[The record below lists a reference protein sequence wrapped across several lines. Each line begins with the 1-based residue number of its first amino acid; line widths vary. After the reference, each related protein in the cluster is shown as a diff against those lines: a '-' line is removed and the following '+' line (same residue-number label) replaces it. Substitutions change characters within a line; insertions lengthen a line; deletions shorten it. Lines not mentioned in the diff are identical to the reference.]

1 MSLLKLYLYV
11 YLCAD
16 IFIYCIVIVCSNCA
30 GLPIRRTRCHC
41 YNGSTGFN
49 HPQALEPSRGWTLS
63 STAIVECAPVCSC
76 VHLCAPVCSCVLP
89 CATVY
94 INVHKCVSLCPR
106 VQCTSMHQSAPV
118 YSLVHQWYS
127 HVHLCTSVCSC
138 LFPCAPVCINVIRV
152 YLLHKT
158 VHLQLIPIGLLW
170 IVVCIY
176 T

>member
-1 MSLLKLYLYV
+1 MGPLASITLRPSSLHAAE
-11 YLCAD
+11 LCRAPPLWN
-16 IFIYCIVIVCSNCA
+16 V
-30 GLPIRRTRCHC
+30 L
-41 YNGSTGFN
+41 
-49 HPQALEPSRGWTLS
+49 L
-63 STAIVECAPVCSC
+63 CAPVCSC
-76 VHLCAPVCSCVLP
+76 VHLCAPVCTFVLL
-89 CATVY
+89 CAPLCTYLLLCAPVY